1 MLSEGDS
8 LHWNI
13 SGEENRTGV
22 VNTLLQREVSLCVR
36 FLPPSL
42 LSQICTDIISI
53 SVSYL
58 FPVNL
63 DESLSV
69 VIAF

>member
-1 MLSEGDS
+1 M
-8 LHWNI
+8 
-13 SGEENRTGV
+13 SG
-22 VNTLLQREVSLCVR
+22 
-36 FLPPSL
+36 L